1 MALFEWTRD
10 FETGVREVDDQHRAL
25 VRLINQLDETRSSG
39 PSAESA
45 AGVFDQLG
53 DYIRYH
59 FAAEERALVEH
70 GLPEDALRAHTAQHD
85 QFVHRVQRL
94 ASLQRARTF
103 AASDELMSFL
113 VSLLSDH
120 ILRRDRHDLAV
131 VRSGAKPGPG
141 SADGTP
147 EAALRAALAEATGR
161 FQHLADGIPLLLWSC
176 DEHGRRTWFN
186 RTAIEF
192 LGREREL
199 DDPTWLS
206 AIHPDD
212 RSRAAREL
220 EATLASPELVRRE
233 YRLRERGGS
242 YRYLLETLLPRY
254 EDHTRFVGLLGCG
267 LDITQQRLGMEVL
280 RDARSLLEESVAT
293 RTAELEQANARLEED
308 RAKQDALVAAL
319 SQARAQVVE
328 AHGHAA
334 LRTLAAGLAHEMNT
348 PLAVV
353 LGNMHHLEES
363 LAELAA
369 NPAAATERH
378 EFASEL
384 PQLVADTQAGLSKI
398 VRIVQ
403 ALSSYVGD
411 AEQGERCE
419 LHTVAGSAADLL
431 KSQLPPEVRL
441 VLDLVVVPDVKMT
454 PQAVLTVLT
463 HLLLN
468 AGQAAAPSGQVTV
481 RTWAEASV
489 VHLAVTDTGAGIAAE
504 HLPHVFDPFFTTRE
518 IGKGLGLGLTVAR
531 NLIQKSG
538 GSILAESTPGLGST
552 FTITLPQA

>member
-1 MALFEWTRD
+1 MALFEWTSD

-25 VRLINQLDETRSSG
+25 VRLINQLDEARSSG
-39 PSAESA
+39 PGAGSA
-45 AGVFDQLG
+45 ALIFDQLD

-59 FAAEERALVEH
+59 FAAEERALLER

-85 QFVHRVQRL
+85 QFVHRVRRL

-113 VSLLSDH
+113 VSWLSDH
-120 ILRRDRHDLAV
+120 ILVRDRHDLAV
-131 VRSGAKPGPG
+131 VRLGAEAAPIED
-141 SADGTP
+141 DGTP
-147 EAALRAALAEATGR
+147 VAALRAALAEATGR

-186 RTAIEF
+186 RTATEF
-192 LGREREL
+192 VGREEEL
-199 DDPTWLS
+199 DDPGWRA

-212 RSRAAREL
+212 LARAEREL
-220 EATLASPELVRRE
+220 EATLASPELVRRQ
-233 YRLRERGGS
+233 YRLRERGGG

-254 EDHTRFVGLLGCG
+254 ESHARFVGLLGCAV
-267 LDITQQRLGMEVL
+267 DITQQRLGMEVL
-280 RDARSLLEESVAT
+280 RDARSLLEEAVAT

-308 RAKQDALVAAL
+308 RARQEALLDAL

-353 LGNMHHLEES
+353 LGNMSHLEES

-369 NPAAATERH
+369 NPADAIARH
-378 EFASEL
+378 EFSSEL
-384 PQLVADTQAGLSKI
+384 PQLVSDTQAGLSKI

-419 LHTVAGSAADLL
+419 LHALAESAADLL

-441 VLDLVVVPDVKMT
+441 VLDLSGVPEVKIT

-463 HLLLN
+463 HLLIN

-489 VHLAVTDTGAGIAAE
+489 VHLAVTDTGRGISAE
-504 HLPHVFDPFFTTRE
+504 HLPHVFDPFFTTRG
-518 IGKGLGLGLTVAR
+518 IGQGLGLGLTVAR
-531 NLIQKSG
+531 NLIEKAG
-538 GSILAESTPGLGST
+538 GSILAESTLGLGST
-552 FTITLPQA
+552 FTITLPRA

>member
-1 MALFEWTRD
+1 MALFEWTSD

-25 VRLINQLDETRSSG
+25 VRLINQLDEARSSG

-59 FAAEERALVEH
+59 FAAEERALLEH

-113 VSLLSDH
+113 VSWLSDH

-131 VRSGAKPGPG
+131 VQLGAEAVP
-141 SADGTP
+141 ADDGTP

-199 DDPTWLS
+199 DDPAWRS

-212 RSRAAREL
+212 RVRAEREL

-267 LDITQQRLGMEVL
+267 VDITQQRLGMEVL

-308 RAKQDALVAAL
+308 RAKQDALVAEL

-328 AHGHAA
+328 AHAHAA

-353 LGNMHHLEES
+353 LGNMSHLEET

-369 NPAAATERH
+369 NPAAATARH
-378 EFASEL
+378 EFTSEL
-384 PQLVADTQAGLSKI
+384 PQLVVDTQAGLSKI

-489 VHLAVTDTGAGIAAE
+489 VHLAVTDTGAGISAE

-518 IGKGLGLGLTVAR
+518 IGQGLGLGLTVAR
-531 NLIQKSG
+531 NLIEKAG
-538 GSILAESTPGLGST
+538 GSILAESTLGLGST
-552 FTITLPQA
+552 FTITLPRA